1 MLFYLRFRYI
11 SAEEGDTNYEE
22 LLFRNEAVWEM
33 VFHISKSEFEERI
46 ILSAD
51 DPYGRGIYTE

>member
-11 SAEEGDTNYEE
+11 SAEEGEGNYEE

-33 VFHISKSEFEERI
+33 VFHISKSEFKERI